1 MFRLKEIGHVPALSI
16 ISKSLLPP
24 QKLLYI
30 YVCIYVYTSINLVAR
45 ESSPWNAAAKLVF
58 RGPPGSPGHR
68 ACRMHR
74 WAVLS
79 TQFLL
84 LRGSV
89 ERSSPAWMKSLLG
102 HSMSTRQSPHIR
114 ACLQAGKSSHTY
126 TFQSG
131 GSHQWGKQVRM
142 FTGWQPRATRK
153 SNIPS
158 LNIQWTKTYK
168 WAVGY

>member
-24 QKLLYI
+24 PKLIYI
-30 YVCIYVYTSINLVAR
+30 YVCIYVYTYINLVAR
-45 ESSPWNAAAKLVF
+45 ESSPWIAAAHGLQQPSWCS

-79 TQFLL
+79 TRFLL

-89 ERSSPAWMKSLLG
+89 ERSSPAWVKSLRG
-102 HSMSTRQSPHIR
+102 HLTSTRQSPHIR
-114 ACLQAGKSSHTY
+114 AFLQPGKSSHTR
-126 TFQSG
+126 TCQSG
-131 GSHQWGKQVRM
+131 GSHQWGKQVKT

-158 LNIQWTKTYK
+158 LNIQWTKT
-168 WAVGY
+168 